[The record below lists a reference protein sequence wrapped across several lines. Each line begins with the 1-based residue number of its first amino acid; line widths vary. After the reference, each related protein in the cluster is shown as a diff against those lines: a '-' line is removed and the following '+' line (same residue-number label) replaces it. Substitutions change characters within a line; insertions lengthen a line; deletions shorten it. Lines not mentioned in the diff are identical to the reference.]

1 MALYSERV
9 VSATW
14 GDNILATGTGY
25 TVTLLVV
32 GSDYPGFLRDV
43 TTVIANEKMNV
54 LGVKSHT
61 DPLKDLSLIDID
73 LLVISIPTLQRVIA
87 KLNDLPKV
95 TSAQR
100 I

>member
-1 MALYSERV
+1 MCRCFLFV
-9 VSATW
+9 L
-14 GDNILATGTGY
+14 GFFICF
-25 TVTLLVV
+25 VT
-32 GSDYPGFLRDV
+32 GFLRDV

-73 LLVISIPTLQRVIA
+73 LLVISISTLQRVIA

>member
-1 MALYSERV
+1 
-9 VSATW
+9 
-14 GDNILATGTGY
+14 
-25 TVTLLVV
+25 
-32 GSDYPGFLRDV
+32 
-43 TTVIANEKMNV
+43 MNV